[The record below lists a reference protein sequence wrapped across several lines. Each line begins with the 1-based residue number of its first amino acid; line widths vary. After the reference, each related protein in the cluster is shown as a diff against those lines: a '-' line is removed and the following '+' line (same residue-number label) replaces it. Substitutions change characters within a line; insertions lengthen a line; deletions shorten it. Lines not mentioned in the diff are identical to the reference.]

1 MFGDSKQ
8 IPYKLIS
15 RFLQNLVILF
25 QFVTLA
31 LGICFPCSFISI
43 FYYLLLIVVRIV
55 GQVLVVAR

>member
-31 LGICFPCSFISI
+31 QGIRFPCSFISI